1 MSGGERQRVW
11 IAMALAQRTP
21 ILFLDEPTR
30 YSDYLLVMKEGKLL
44 LQGLPEFVVTEHT
57 MKDIYG
63 IEVAIHSDERTGM
76 YMMPIG
82 VK

>member
-1 MSGGERQRVW
+1 MSGGEWQRVW

-44 LQGLPEFVVTEHT
+44 LQGLP
-57 MKDIYG
+57 
-63 IEVAIHSDERTGM
+63 SL
-76 YMMPIG
+76 
-82 VK
+82 